1 MNKILVYSSPAKPHK
16 IIVFDEDTKEIQEQ
30 TNVSSLK
37 QLYPTILIKSKT
49 YDVGT
54 IIFTGPRIYISKL
67 VNNLKLAEFAAYST
81 NNLHIE
87 LR

>member
-16 IIVFDEDTKEIQEQ
+16 IIVFNEDTKEIKEQ

-37 QLYPTILIKSKT
+37 QLYPTILAKSKI
-49 YDVGT
+49 YDANTVMFLGPQ
-54 IIFTGPRIYISKL
+54 IFTSKL
-67 VNNLKLAEFAAYST
+67 ANNLQLEEFAAHST

-87 LR
+87 LK

>member
-1 MNKILVYSSPAKPHK
+1 MNKILVYSSPAKSHK
-16 IIVFDEDTKEIQEQ
+16 IIVFNEDTKEIQEQ

-49 YDVGT
+49 YDANSIT
-54 IIFTGPRIYISKL
+54 FTGPRIYTSKL
-67 VNNLKLAEFAAYST
+67 ADNLKLAEFATYST

>member
-16 IIVFDEDTKEIQEQ
+16 IIVFNEDTKEIKEQ

-37 QLYPTILIKSKT
+37 QLYPTILVKSKT
-49 YDVGT
+49 YNANAVV
-54 IIFTGPRIYISKL
+54 FTGPRIYTSKL
-67 VNNLKLAEFAAYST
+67 ANNLKLAEFAAYST

>member
-16 IIVFDEDTKEIQEQ
+16 IIVFNEDTKEIQEQ

-49 YDVGT
+49 YDANTVMFLGPQ
-54 IIFTGPRIYISKL
+54 IFTSKL
-67 VNNLKLAEFAAYST
+67 ANNLQLAEFAAHST

-87 LR
+87 LK

>member
-1 MNKILVYSSPAKPHK
+1 MIIGLVQVVPRAKAAAT
-16 IIVFDEDTKEIQEQ
+16 DMSQDTKEIQEQ

-49 YDVGT
+49 YDANSIT
-54 IIFTGPRIYISKL
+54 FAGPRIYISKL
-67 VNNLKLAEFAAYST
+67 ADNLKLAEFATYST

>member
-1 MNKILVYSSPAKPHK
+1 MNKILVYSTPAKPHK
-16 IIVFDEDTKEIQEQ
+16 IIVFDEDTKEIKEQ

-49 YDVGT
+49 YDANTVM
-54 IIFTGPRIYISKL
+54 FLGPHIYTSKL
-67 VNNLKLAEFAAYST
+67 VDNLKLAEFAACST

-87 LR
+87 LK

>member
-16 IIVFDEDTKEIQEQ
+16 IIVFNEDTKEIKEQ

-49 YDVGT
+49 YDANAVV
-54 IIFTGPRIYISKL
+54 FAGPQIYTSKL
-67 VNNLKLAEFAAYST
+67 AHNLKLAEFAAYST

>member
-16 IIVFDEDTKEIQEQ
+16 IIVFNEDTKEIQEQ

-49 YDVGT
+49 YDANAVVF
-54 IIFTGPRIYISKL
+54 IGPQIYTSKL
-67 VNNLKLAEFAAYST
+67 ADKLKLAEFATYST

>member
-1 MNKILVYSSPAKPHK
+1 MNKILVYSTPTKPHK
-16 IIVFDEDTKEIQEQ
+16 IIVFNEDTKEIKEQ

-49 YDVGT
+49 YDANSIV
-54 IIFTGPRIYISKL
+54 FAGPQIYTSKL
-67 VNNLKLAEFAAYST
+67 ANNLKLAEFAAYST

>member
-16 IIVFDEDTKEIQEQ
+16 IIVFNEDTKEIQEQ

-37 QLYPTILIKSKT
+37 QLYPTILAKSKM
-49 YDVGT
+49 YDANTVMFLGPQ
-54 IIFTGPRIYISKL
+54 IFTSKL
-67 VNNLKLAEFAAYST
+67 ANNLQLAEFAAHST

-87 LR
+87 LK

>member
-16 IIVFDEDTKEIQEQ
+16 IIVFNEDTKEIQEQ

-37 QLYPTILIKSKT
+37 QLYPTILAKSKI
-49 YDVGT
+49 YDANTVMFLGPQ
-54 IIFTGPRIYISKL
+54 IFTSKL
-67 VNNLKLAEFAAYST
+67 ANNLQLAEFAAHST

-87 LR
+87 LK

>member
-1 MNKILVYSSPAKPHK
+1 MNKILVYSTPAKPHK
-16 IIVFDEDTKEIQEQ
+16 IIVFDEDTKEIKEQ

-49 YDVGT
+49 YDANSIT
-54 IIFTGPRIYISKL
+54 FTGPRIYTSKL
-67 VNNLKLAEFAAYST
+67 ANNLKLAEFAAYST

>member
-1 MNKILVYSSPAKPHK
+1 MNKILVYSIPAKPHK
-16 IIVFDEDTKEIQEQ
+16 IIIFNEDTKEIKEQ
-30 TNVSSLK
+30 INVPSLK

-49 YDVGT
+49 YDANSIT
-54 IIFTGPRIYISKL
+54 FAGPRIYTSKL
-67 VNNLKLAEFAAYST
+67 ADNLKLAEFATYST

>member
-16 IIVFDEDTKEIQEQ
+16 IIVFNEDTKEIKEQ

-37 QLYPTILIKSKT
+37 QLYPTILAKSKM
-49 YDVGT
+49 YDANTVMFLGPQ
-54 IIFTGPRIYISKL
+54 IFTSKL
-67 VNNLKLAEFAAYST
+67 ANNLQLAEFAAHST

-87 LR
+87 LK

>member
-16 IIVFDEDTKEIQEQ
+16 IIVFNEDTKEIQEQ
-30 TNVSSLK
+30 INVSSLK

-49 YDVGT
+49 YDANSIT
-54 IIFTGPRIYISKL
+54 IYTSKL
-67 VNNLKLAEFAAYST
+67 ADNLKLAEFAAYST

>member
-16 IIVFDEDTKEIQEQ
+16 IIVFDEDTKEIKEQ

-37 QLYPTILIKSKT
+37 QLYSTILAKSKI
-49 YDVGT
+49 YDANTVMFLGPQ
-54 IIFTGPRIYISKL
+54 IFTSKL
-67 VNNLKLAEFAAYST
+67 ANNLQLAEFAAHST

-87 LR
+87 LK

>member
-16 IIVFDEDTKEIQEQ
+16 IIVFNEDTKEIKEQ

-37 QLYPTILIKSKT
+37 QLYPTILAKSKI
-49 YDVGT
+49 YDANTVMFLGPQ
-54 IIFTGPRIYISKL
+54 IFTSKL
-67 VNNLKLAEFAAYST
+67 ANNLQLAEFAAYST

>member
-16 IIVFDEDTKEIQEQ
+16 IIVFNEDTKEIKEQ

-37 QLYPTILIKSKT
+37 QLYPTILAKSKI
-49 YDVGT
+49 YDANTVMFLGPQ
-54 IIFTGPRIYISKL
+54 IFTSKL
-67 VNNLKLAEFAAYST
+67 ANNLQLAEFAAHST

-87 LR
+87 LK

>member
-16 IIVFDEDTKEIQEQ
+16 IIVFNEDTKEIKEQ

-37 QLYPTILIKSKT
+37 QLYPTILAKSKI
-49 YDVGT
+49 YDANTVMFLGPQ
-54 IIFTGPRIYISKL
+54 IFTSKL
-67 VNNLKLAEFAAYST
+67 ANNLQLAEFAVHST

-87 LR
+87 LK